1 MSKANLFNREVRA
14 NKSPRNAYD
23 MGYSTLFSSPC
34 GLLQPAYV
42 QEVKKG
48 DKLKLGLSNITRTRP
63 VSTSAFMTFDEKIDF
78 WYVPYYLLWS
88 PYDEWRIR
96 QQYPHSSLALQQAGQ
111 QNLCPYTSYSSFVAF
126 LNSMKVI
133 ATGSSTSIQGY
144 DFYNLNSVLRY
155 MDLLGYG
162 VPTNVNWSN
171 LSGYATVPS
180 GNSEEPIIDGIK
192 QLYTTLN
199 SSGIPL
205 NYFRLAAF
213 QCIYMHHYRNE
224 EYEQLDPSYYNM
236 DSLFSDG
243 KADNSTPGSAMENS
257 SPSYLHPTGT
267 ASSAP
272 YPYLINWTKL
282 MTPRYKNWRKD
293 LFTSAKPN
301 SGFSSVSGISS
312 VNPQFGT
319 SFLWP
324 SSISANIGYT
334 SAGTSYT
341 TGTFN
346 SQLSSPNSWPS
357 DPETYLERSGSV
369 SRVNLVGSVNSDSS
383 AVQVALYPQ
392 QIYNLMAQDK
402 FLRSA
407 VYADK
412 NLSDQMKAIF
422 GDSYDDCHCPS
433 YLGSY
438 STSISIS
445 DVTAT
450 SAGNDGDTSDLSS
463 SILGEIAGKGY
474 NSSGKD
480 TIFSRKFDYDGIVL
494 GVHYIIPRNNYDSS
508 RINLFNTKVSSF
520 DYFYPQFDGL
530 GMQPIYMFERS
541 FTGSIPGISP
551 ATTLFG
557 YGPRYHEY
565 KQRTNEV
572 HGSFQYNQSDSD
584 WTLSNNSRNLASAS
598 NRHNYKVMPDI
609 TDRIFTMA
617 WNSSLA
623 SDPFQCFFYY
633 DSTLISDM
641 EVYGTPSI

>member
-96 QQYPHSSLALQQAGQ
+96 QQYPHSTLALQQAGQ
-111 QNLCPYTSYSSFVAF
+111 QNLCPYTSYSSFVSF
-126 LNSMKVI
+126 LNSMNVI
-133 ATGSSTSIQGY
+133 STGSSTSIQGY

-171 LSGYATVPS
+171 LSGYATVPT
-180 GNSEEPIIDGIK
+180 GNTEEAVIDGIK

-224 EYEQLDPSYYNM
+224 EYEKLDPSYYNM

-243 KADNSTPGSAMENS
+243 KADNSSPGSAMENS

-272 YPYLINWTKL
+272 YPYLITWTKL

-301 SGFSSVSGISS
+301 SGFSSVSGISQNTPQYGSDFYWPTSSS
-312 VNPQFGT
+312 VHIGTTAPPSNIITGRFGQTLETQFNVNNSNLSLPYVQLAGY
-319 SFLWP
+319 
-324 SSISANIGYT
+324 IS
-334 SAGTSYT
+334 
-341 TGTFN
+341 
-346 SQLSSPNSWPS
+346 P
-357 DPETYLERSGSV
+357 
-369 SRVNLVGSVNSDSS
+369 DSS
-383 AVQVALYPQ
+383 NQIYASLYPQ

-508 RINLFNTKVSSF
+508 RINLFNTKVSSY

-541 FTGSIPGISP
+541 FTGSVPGISP

-598 NRHNYKVMPDI
+598 DRHNYKVMPDV